1 MNRPKITQ
9 KRDECRNIH
18 LKICFS
24 TICVGDYFSVMF
36 QHLTE
41 HVTRDL
47 ALNSFV
53 DDVL

>member
-1 MNRPKITQ
+1 MYNQ
-9 KRDECRNIH
+9 NIYY
-18 LKICFS
+18 LSIDFPFLIPFS
-24 TICVGDYFSVMF
+24 NICVGDYFSVMF

-53 DDVL
+53 NDIL